1 MFFDIRITMFIFV
14 FFIKKHRVF
23 FKLQNG
29 KLVSFFGDFLTDS
42 FFKNDLRLA
51 VVLKH
56 GALFSYQNGCF
67 FGIFGVIY
75 NDAFNQSVG
84 QTFLDINRQ
93 TVFKRIKL
101 TLL

>member
-42 FFKNDLRLA
+42 FFKNDLPKTN
-51 VVLKH
+51 VFKH
-56 GALFSYQNGCF
+56 AALISNQNG
-67 FGIFGVIY
+67 
-75 NDAFNQSVG
+75 
-84 QTFLDINRQ
+84 
-93 TVFKRIKL
+93 
-101 TLL
+101 